1 MSKKSRH
8 CSPYT
13 SREKIGR
20 VLWSICQNSVFRWSP
35 RFFWGFR
42 NWLLRRF
49 GACIGSQVHIYNTTH
64 ILQPWMLT
72 VGDHTAIGDNA
83 ILYNIGPLTIGSHVT
98 VSQLAHLCGGTHDYR
113 VEEMPL
119 IRSPINIGDHVWVCA
134 EAFVGPWVNI
144 GEGAIVGARA
154 VVVRDVESLS
164 VVCGNPA
171 KVIKY
176 REPLLP
182 SHRKDSKRDQ

>member
-1 MSKKSRH
+1 
-8 CSPYT
+8 
-13 SREKIGR
+13 
-20 VLWSICQNSVFRWSP
+20 
-35 RFFWGFR
+35 
-42 NWLLRRF
+42 
-49 GACIGSQVHIYNTTH
+49 
-64 ILQPWMLT
+64 MLT